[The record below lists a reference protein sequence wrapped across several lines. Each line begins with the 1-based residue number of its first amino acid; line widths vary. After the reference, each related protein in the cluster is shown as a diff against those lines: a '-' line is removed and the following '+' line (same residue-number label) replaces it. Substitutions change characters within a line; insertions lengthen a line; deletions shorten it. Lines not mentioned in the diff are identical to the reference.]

1 MRLDAN
7 CIRDILLTVEDFT
20 AYHKW
25 FEYHSV
31 DKSNYPLLS
40 KYQDHKLT
48 YHFDQCNSYGFFKN
62 CHIYR
67 SGEHIS
73 IQDLT
78 PKGHDFIDN
87 IRDNTVWNKVLKG
100 LHKLGVY
107 SLSTL
112 IQISGTVV
120 ADLTKTAII
129 NIISNN

>member
-48 YHFDQCNSYGFFKN
+48 YHFNQCKLSNCFIN

-67 SGEHIS
+67 NGEHIS

-78 PKGHDFIDN
+78 PYGHEIINN
-87 IRDNTVWNKVLKG
+87 IRNDKVWKKVLKI
-100 LHKLGVY
+100 LCNLGSY
-107 SLSTL
+107 SIST
-112 IQISGTVV
+112 IFSISGNVLSELAKQT
-120 ADLTKTAII
+120 I
-129 NIISNN
+129 NEIL